1 MFYDCI
7 RAVLKV
13 LAFVLMP
20 VRVYGREN
28 LDREGAYI
36 LACNHQSYMD
46 VPCLI
51 IADKRRIRFMARSS
65 FYRFRFVK
73 WLFGKMGAFPVNV
86 RTGDVDAMRNALKV
100 LRAKEVLGIFPQG
113 RRVKKSPYPKKE
125 DMLGGVGCLAAKSA
139 TAIVPCVFERR
150 PLILRINR
158 LHIGKAIEV
167 PDKGTISEK
176 TEKINGMLFDAMIS
190 LFPEGPGISDKLK
203 K

>member
-51 IADKRRIRFMARSS
+51 IADKRRIRLWRGP
-65 FYRFRFVK
+65 
-73 WLFGKMGAFPVNV
+73 LF
-86 RTGDVDAMRNALKV
+86 TD
-100 LRAKEVLGIFPQG
+100 
-113 RRVKKSPYPKKE
+113 
-125 DMLGGVGCLAAKSA
+125 
-139 TAIVPCVFERR
+139 
-150 PLILRINR
+150 
-158 LHIGKAIEV
+158 
-167 PDKGTISEK
+167 
-176 TEKINGMLFDAMIS
+176 FD
-190 LFPEGPGISDKLK
+190 L
-203 K
+203 